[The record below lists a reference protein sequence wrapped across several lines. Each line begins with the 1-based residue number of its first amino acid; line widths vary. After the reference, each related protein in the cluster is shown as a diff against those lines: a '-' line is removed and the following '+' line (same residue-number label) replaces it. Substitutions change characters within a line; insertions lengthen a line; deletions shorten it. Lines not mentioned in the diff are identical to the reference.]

1 MWGSSIQ
8 QEYDR
13 IMEDYWSQASKQ
25 VVQTVLSS
33 TAKIDVDSINQKNEY
48 STSCSVLHPS
58 GVSMVVG

>member
-1 MWGSSIQ
+1 
-8 QEYDR
+8 
-13 IMEDYWSQASKQ
+13 MEDYWSQASKQ

-48 STSCSVLHPS
+48 SISCSVLHPS